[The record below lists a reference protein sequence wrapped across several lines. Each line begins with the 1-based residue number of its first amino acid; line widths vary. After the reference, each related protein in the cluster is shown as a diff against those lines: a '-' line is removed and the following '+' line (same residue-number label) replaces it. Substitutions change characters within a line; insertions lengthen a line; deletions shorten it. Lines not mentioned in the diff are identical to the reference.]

1 MTGRVTAGPQ
11 DSDTGCSIADIST
24 TGVAP
29 PPPTQVAL
37 TGTVDFSDDS
47 STVALRFT
55 GGPGTFTLPL
65 SGELTTPGP
74 PGFVE
79 IIGYGSSEWAAGQSS
94 PTSSGTL
101 TLSRT
106 STGTTGTI
114 HGSVDAWLAPL
125 RATNAL
131 SSHPGHVELFGTLG
145 AREPMGRFELPTN
158 RLQGGCSTPE
168 LHRLGT
174 RILPWE
180 LVPHCSDRG
189 LCGTLSLGTKMAKG
203 STLTSTAGNHLLEA
217 LPDTE
222 RETLMRQLRPAHLT
236 VKTVLFDPGQPIQ
249 FVHFPVDGVIS
260 LVTPLADGNIVEV
273 ATIGN
278 EGIVGVPLVPGGSLA
293 VRAISQVGGRT
304 LRLEAGEFFR
314 AVERLPAFRELV
326 QKYVQALFGQISQAA
341 ACNRLHSNEERLS
354 RWLLMSHD
362 RVGTDTFPITHEFL
376 GQMLGSRRAT
386 VTLSAGLLQ
395 SAGLIRYH
403 RGRVTIVDR
412 EGLESVSC
420 ECYGIIKAAL
430 DRVVSS
436 TN

>member
-1 MTGRVTAGPQ
+1 
-11 DSDTGCSIADIST
+11 
-24 TGVAP
+24 
-29 PPPTQVAL
+29 
-37 TGTVDFSDDS
+37 
-47 STVALRFT
+47 
-55 GGPGTFTLPL
+55 
-65 SGELTTPGP
+65 
-74 PGFVE
+74 
-79 IIGYGSSEWAAGQSS
+79 
-94 PTSSGTL
+94 
-101 TLSRT
+101 
-106 STGTTGTI
+106 
-114 HGSVDAWLAPL
+114 
-125 RATNAL
+125 
-131 SSHPGHVELFGTLG
+131 
-145 AREPMGRFELPTN
+145 
-158 RLQGGCSTPE
+158 
-168 LHRLGT
+168 
-174 RILPWE
+174 
-180 LVPHCSDRG
+180 
-189 LCGTLSLGTKMAKG
+189 MAKG
-203 STLTSTAGNHLLEA
+203 SVLTAPAANHLLDA
-217 LPDTE
+217 LPDVE
-222 RETLMRQLRPAHLT
+222 REALMEHLRPAHLT
-236 VKTVLFDPGQPIQ
+236 VKTVLFDPGQPIP
-249 FVHFPVDGVIS
+249 FVHFPIDGVIS

-304 LRLEAGEFFR
+304 LRIEASEFIRGLEHLPGFR
-314 AVERLPAFRELV
+314 GLV

-430 DRVVSS
+430 DRVVSAAA
-436 TN
+436 